1 MIKDLSQDDEL
12 SEIEDEKIEDTI
24 IDVLTGEEVPFPTI
38 PPFVTGG
45 GEIIDETNKRKKIY
59 INGVEVEIVNERVQ
73 YLDNEGKIITETLKD
88 YTKKNVLAH
97 YSTLNSFL
105 SSWNNAEKKKA
116 IVQELEQ
123 KGILF
128 DALKEEI
135 GNDYDPFDLVCHVAF
150 EAKPLTKKERA
161 NNVKKRNY
169 FSKYGEKAQAVIQI
183 LLDKYADSDIFSI
196 ESLDVWSHSPINQH
210 GRPLEIFNIFG
221 GKNNYL
227 KMLKELENELYKAA

>member
-1 MIKDLSQDDEL
+1 
-12 SEIEDEKIEDTI
+12 
-24 IDVLTGEEVPFPTI
+24 
-38 PPFVTGG
+38 
-45 GEIIDETNKRKKIY
+45 
-59 INGVEVEIVNERVQ
+59 VEVEIVNERVQ